1 MKDRILQIIKEEGLT
16 NTRFAQEIGVQP
28 SSISHIV
35 SGRNKA
41 SIELITKIL
50 HRFPGINTDWLML
63 GKGEMYKTNQPERS
77 VQTQNKQATT
87 DLFSQPS
94 APEAKPDSPLDQS
107 NEPGINPDPGDSV
120 KSEDPP
126 PYERRKPSAEQKRI
140 EKIVVFYSDK
150 TFSEYNPG

>member
-63 GKGEMYKTNQPERS
+63 GKGEMYKTNQPEPP
-77 VQTQNKQATT
+77 VAPQNSQSAT

-94 APEAKPDSPLDQS
+94 GPEAKPDPPPDQS
-107 NEPGINPDPGDSV
+107 NEPTVNPGLSDTV
-120 KSEDPP
+120 ESEDPP
-126 PYERRKPSAEQKRI
+126 PYKRQTPSPNQKHI